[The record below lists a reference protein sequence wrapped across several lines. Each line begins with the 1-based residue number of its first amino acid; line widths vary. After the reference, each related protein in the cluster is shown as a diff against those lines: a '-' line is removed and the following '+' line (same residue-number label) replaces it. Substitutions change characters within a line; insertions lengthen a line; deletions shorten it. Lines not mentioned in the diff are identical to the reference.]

1 MLNLDKN
8 PRILGLTVCASEFDP
23 VHCMRSWWFECL
35 NGIVFSADFSLLSFV
50 IRMQRQM
57 YSGVTSEV
65 ASLLEV
71 EGSV

>member
-8 PRILGLTVCASEFDP
+8 PRILGLTVCASEFVP

-35 NGIVFSADFSLLSFV
+35 NGIMFSADFSLLSFV